1 MKRLGL
7 LVLSVGA
14 LIWVARPSAPQWSD
28 LAPSGAGEEP
38 AGVSSVMDDVEF
50 VAYEVGGRRY
60 HVSAQAAVPSTL
72 RLGFFRTA
80 LVPTVE
86 LQQAV
91 VERTRPDG
99 TIERIELP
107 EAVVEW
113 NSKTVRNASGRVIAS
128 TQAW

>member
-1 MKRLGL
+1 MT
-7 LVLSVGA
+7 
-14 LIWVARPSAPQWSD
+14 RPQEPQ
-28 LAPSGAGEEP
+28 LADEEQ
-38 AGVSSVMDDVEF
+38 ASESNVMMDSVEF
-50 VAYEVGGRRY
+50 DAYGRDGRRY
-60 HVSAQAAVPSTL
+60 HVSAEAAVPSTL

-113 NSKTVRNASGRVIAS
+113 NSKTVRNASGRIIAS